1 MLTALQAPSKPLGV
15 NASQPKGTT
24 LSDAIMQGYLDEPEH
39 RAERM
44 ALMKAAKEG
53 LRQRDRT
60 PYEKFSADFEAW
72 RQAWREQSALLPPPQ
87 EGPRR
92 APAAQTPPPTP
103 TTAR

>member
-72 RQAWREQSALLPPPQ
+72 RQAWRGNLASSARA
-87 EGPRR
+87 EG
-92 APAAQTPPPTP
+92 AAQDNHAAA
-103 TTAR
+103 TA